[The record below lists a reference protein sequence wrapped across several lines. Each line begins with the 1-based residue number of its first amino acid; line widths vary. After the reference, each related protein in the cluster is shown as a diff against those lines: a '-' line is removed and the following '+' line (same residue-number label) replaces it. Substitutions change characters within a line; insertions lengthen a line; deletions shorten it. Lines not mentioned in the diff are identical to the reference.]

1 MCVEKKLDYLMESSR
16 LELTLKHLNIY
27 YDKTIKTVAKIDEEV
42 EYGIRHFNSDN
53 AEQFNELVINS
64 VIQSNLKT
72 KIQNLVQSLNKPYFS
87 RVDFKE
93 GSSDEDENLYI
104 GKTSL
109 MNEETHKL
117 LVIDWRAPIS
127 NLYYEGRIG
136 EAHYQCPEGIVN
148 GIISLKR
155 QYSIENSNLKD
166 YFDIDITTND
176 EFLQAC
182 LGSNA
187 DNRLKDIV
195 STIQAEQNQVIRAD
209 MWQPLIV
216 QGAAGGGKTTIAL
229 HRIAYLIYT
238 YEKTFT
244 PDNFMIIAPNRF
256 FLNYISEV
264 LPELGVDKVIQTTY
278 EDFARMVLGKK
289 VKIREGY
296 IKLGNIV
303 NKSISINTQKLSVK
317 EISHLKSSLK
327 FKDFLEEYINY
338 LEESFLP
345 EEDFKIYKFKLISRE
360 NLMKL
365 FKEEYKHLPFKKR
378 IAEMKKHLNNILKRN
393 QQKLLDKVELIYDEK
408 LEQIRHK
415 MKDCS
420 DRRNIFIKMTDE
432 RDALLEKIK
441 KESKTL
447 VNDYIKKIEYRKVE
461 DYYREFLEKLLD
473 STQDEN
479 LLLKDTCKSTINSV
493 IENLYE
499 IEDLA
504 PLLLLKYRIF
514 GLDEKITVRHVVI
527 DEAQDFSLFQLYM
540 LKTLIGSS
548 SMTILGDLCQGI
560 NSYRGIED
568 WQDVMDNIFTETK
581 STFLKLDQSYRTTV
595 EIMNKASS
603 VIEKLDDEKLPPA
616 KPVLRHGDDVSIVE
630 LESYDEICMN
640 ISRDIDDMKSR
651 GYNSMAIICKT
662 LEECNNIKKKLNQYN
677 KNITLI
683 QGNEK
688 KYNGGIAII
697 PSYLVKGLEFDMV
710 IVANGSKEMYT
721 FEQMDVKLLYVALT
735 RPLHKLNIYSLGEKS
750 KLL

>member
-1 MCVEKKLDYLMESSR
+1 MCIEKKSDYLMESSR
-16 LELTLKHLNIY
+16 LDLTLKHLNIY

-64 VIQSNLKT
+64 VLQSNLKT
-72 KIQNLVQSLNKPYFS
+72 KVQNLVQSLNKPYFS

-93 GSSDEDENLYI
+93 DSSDEDENLYI

-117 LVIDWRAPIS
+117 LVIDWRAPIA

-136 EAHYQCPEGIVN
+136 EAHYECPEGIIN
-148 GIISLKR
+148 GVISLKR

-176 EFLQAC
+176 EFLQAS
-182 LGSNA
+182 LGANA

-195 STIQAEQNQVIRAD
+195 STIQAEQNRVIRAD
-209 MWQPLIV
+209 MWKPLIV

-303 NKSISINTQKLSVK
+303 NKSMSSNIGNSTVK
-317 EISHLKSSLK
+317 EISHFKSSLE
-327 FKDFLEEYINY
+327 FKDLLEEYIDY

-345 EEDFKIYKFKLISRE
+345 DEDFKIYKFKLISRE

-378 IAEMKKHLNNILKRN
+378 IDEMKKHLNNVLKRN
-393 QQKLLDKVELIYDEK
+393 KQKLLDKVELIYDEK
-408 LEQIRHK
+408 LNQIRHK
-415 MKDCS
+415 MKDGPE
-420 DRRNIFIKMTDE
+420 RRKLFIKMTDE
-432 RDALLEKIK
+432 RDLLLEKIK
-441 KESKTL
+441 KQSKTL
-447 VNDYIKKIEYRKVE
+447 VNDYLKKIEYRTVE
-461 DYYREFLEKLLD
+461 EYYREFLEKLVD
-473 STQDEN
+473 SKLEDI
-479 LLLKDTCKSTINSV
+479 LVKDTCTSTIDS
-493 IENLYE
+493 IIQNLYE

-504 PLLLLKYRIF
+504 PLLLLKYSIF

-568 WQDVMDNIFTETK
+568 WQDVTNKIFTETK

-595 EIMNKASS
+595 EIMDKASS

-616 KPVLRHGDDVSIVE
+616 KPVLRHGDDVSVIE
-630 LESYDEICMN
+630 LDSYQEICRN
-640 ISRDIDDMKSR
+640 ISMDIDNMESR
-651 GYNSMAIICKT
+651 GYSSLAIICKT
-662 LEECNNIKKKLNQYN
+662 LDECMKIKKILKGHN
-677 KNITLI
+677 KNLTLI

-710 IVANGSKEMYT
+710 IVANGSKEMYA
-721 FEQMDVKLLYVALT
+721 FNQMDVKLLYVALT

-750 KLL
+750 NLL